1 MNSQATVLYLSR
13 YYAPTLKET
22 PSDAE
27 LASHRLLLRAGMIRK
42 MGSGLY
48 SFLPLGMRVLN
59 NITRIVCS
67 EMDAIGAQQIIMPLL
82 QPAELWHESGRWS
95 DYGPELMRIIDRHD
109 VQFCLGPTH
118 EELICALVRNE
129 VRSYKE
135 LPVYLYQQQVKYRD
149 EIRPRFGLMR
159 SREFVM
165 NDGYSFH
172 DTQESLQKTYDE
184 TSVAYARMLDRMS
197 LEWRAVEADSGQ
209 IGGKV
214 STEFMAL
221 ADAGEAALVYCDC
234 GYAADVEAGDSL
246 SHPKAFR
253 GTQETDEQGLFATPG
268 IHSIEDLA
276 QFLHATPCECV
287 KALVGTDKDG
297 NPVAFFIPGD
307 HELNYIK
314 AQRLVPGFTLMN
326 DAQLQELGLPKGS
339 IGPVGLPDSV
349 RIFADESLWDIQG
362 WVVGAN
368 RDGYHRI
375 GARHGVDFKVDTWCT
390 VCEVKA
396 GDVCPCCGRKLKSAR
411 GIEVSQVFQ
420 LGVKYSESMHAT
432 FMNEQGEERPFIMG
446 CYGVGVSRA
455 MAAIVE
461 QMHDDAGIVWPA
473 TVAPAQAIIL
483 PLDKEGSDVW
493 ETAHKLADRFAQQGV
508 EVALDDRSERPGVK
522 FNDADLCGWP
532 LQIIIGKRGLAAG
545 VAELKLRATG
555 QKTEIP
561 LDELVERVTRAAQL
575 VDCCVREEEDAP
587 TSTTERTTRTQA
599 AVPATAHASAQAAA
613 SPASQA
619 DTATNTATATDAS
632 AGASTG
638 ESTSSSAA
646 APVLFAQPYPNPYTL
661 LFKN

>member
-1 MNSQATVLYLSR
+1 MKSQAAVLYLSR

-42 MGSGLY
+42 MGAGLY

-82 QPAELWHESGRWS
+82 QPAELWHESGRWD
-95 DYGPELMRIIDRHD
+95 DYGPELMRIVDRHD

-184 TSVAYARMLDRMS
+184 TSAAYARMLDRMS

-221 ADAGEAALVYCDC
+221 ADAGEAALVYCSC
-234 GYAADVEAGDSL
+234 GYAADVEAGDCV
-246 SHPKAFR
+246 SHPLEYSGA
-253 GTQETDEQGLFATPG
+253 QETDEQGLFATPG

-276 QFLHATPCECV
+276 QFLHATPRECV

-297 NPVAFFIPGD
+297 APVAFFIPGD
-307 HELNYIK
+307 HEMNDIK
-314 AQRLVPGFTLMN
+314 AQRIAPGFTLMN

-339 IGPVGLPDSV
+339 IGPVGLPAGV
-349 RIFADESLWDIQG
+349 RIVADRALQSVPA

-375 GARHGVDFKVDTWCT
+375 GARHGVDFTVDTWCD

-396 GDVCPCCGRKLKSAR
+396 GDACPCCGGTLEHAR

-432 FMNEQGEERPFIMG
+432 FMDEQGAEQPFIMG

-461 QMHDDAGIVWPA
+461 QLHDDAGIVWPA
-473 TVAPAQAIIL
+473 SVAPAQAVIL

-493 ETAHKLADRFAQQGV
+493 ETAHALACQFAARGV
-508 EVALDDRSERPGVK
+508 DVALDDRPERAGVK

-555 QKTEIP
+555 QKVEIP
-561 LDELVERVTRAAQL
+561 LDELVERVSAAAQY
-575 VDCCVREEEDAP
+575 VDCCPQENAGATGTDA
-587 TSTTERTTRTQA
+587 TG
-599 AVPATAHASAQAAA
+599 ATAATCAAA
-613 SPASQA
+613 ATPGS
-619 DTATNTATATDAS
+619 DTPGLDTPG
-632 AGASTG
+632 AG
-638 ESTSSSAA
+638 TSSA
-646 APVLFAQPYPNPYTL
+646 LCAQPYPNPYTA
-661 LFKN
+661 LFTN

>member
-1 MNSQATVLYLSR
+1 MKPQAAVLYLSR

-109 VQFCLGPTH
+109 AQFCLGPTH

-172 DTQESLQKTYDE
+172 ETQESLQKTYDE

-253 GTQETDEQGLFATPG
+253 GTQETDEQGFFATPG

-314 AQRLVPGFTLMN
+314 AQHLVPGFTLMN

-339 IGPVGLPDSV
+339 IGPVGLPDNV

-375 GARHGVDFKVDTWCT
+375 GARHGVDFNVDTWCT

-432 FMNEQGEERPFIMG
+432 FMNEQGEEQPFIMG

-493 ETAHKLADRFAQQGV
+493 ETAYKLADRFAQRGV

-587 TSTTERTTRTQA
+587 TSAMERTTHTQA
-599 AVPATAHASAQAAA
+599 AVQATAHVSAQDAA

-619 DTATNTATATDAS
+619 ETATTTATNTVADT
-632 AGASTG
+632 
-638 ESTSSSAA
+638 STSSGST